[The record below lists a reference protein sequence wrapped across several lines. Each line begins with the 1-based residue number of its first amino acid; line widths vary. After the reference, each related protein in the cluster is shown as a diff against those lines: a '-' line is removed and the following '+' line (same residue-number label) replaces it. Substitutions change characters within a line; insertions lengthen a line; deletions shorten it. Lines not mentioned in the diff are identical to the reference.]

1 MNKTT
6 EEFFTEKEALG
17 SILEFLEDSTT
28 DYCIADLQDY
38 IFNEDYY
45 IIGVYEAEKAL
56 SQYGVFDA
64 LGEIQDYE
72 KNAFGEVNTDL
83 SSPEDVANM
92 LEYIVGNRVINS
104 IKSINHYLYY
114 SLNDE
119 ADEEDEKGK
128 TVKEVIIDEVNS
140 RIKDLQ

>member
-17 SILEFLEDSTT
+17 SILEFLEDATT
-28 DYCIADLQDY
+28 DYYISDLQDY

-45 IIGVYEAEKAL
+45 IIGIYQAEKAL
-56 SQYGVFDA
+56 NQYGVFDVI
-64 LGEIQDYE
+64 GEIQDYE
-72 KNAFGEVNTDL
+72 KSEFGEVTTDL

-92 LEYIVGNRVINS
+92 LEYIIGTKVMDIL
-104 IKSINHYLYY
+104 KSINKYY
-114 SLNDE
+114 DNKLDDKS
-119 ADEEDEKGK
+119 DEEGK